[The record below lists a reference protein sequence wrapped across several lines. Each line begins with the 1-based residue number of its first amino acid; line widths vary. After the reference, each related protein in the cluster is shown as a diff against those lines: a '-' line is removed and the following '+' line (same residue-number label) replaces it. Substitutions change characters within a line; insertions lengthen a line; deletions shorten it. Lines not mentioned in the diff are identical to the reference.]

1 MKNKKVGIIGVG
13 NVGSTIANNLATK
26 AMCSEIVL
34 RDIRQNYTQAMALDI
49 SQASNAAKS
58 HTKVVMSKDAS
69 DLQGCDIVVITAGIA
84 RKPGM
89 SRNDLLLT
97 NNKIMSSIITDIKD
111 NCPDAIL
118 IIVSNP
124 LDAMVYAALKSSGFN
139 RTKVIGMAGILDSA
153 RMSHYVQE
161 ELGYGAGQIESSVMG
176 GHGDDMVPLT
186 NYSTVNGI
194 CIEKL
199 LSDKQINSI
208 VEKTKTGGLEIVKL
222 LETGSAYYAPAL
234 GATLMV
240 DAILNNTKKIY
251 PCAVMLEGEYSY
263 KNVVAGVP
271 VMLGCNGVEK
281 IIELDLNETQKKN
294 FSNSVASVREL
305 IDIIDA

>member
-34 RDIRQNYTQAMALDI
+34 RDIRMNYTQAMALDI

-69 DLQGCDIVVITAGIA
+69 DLKGCDIVVITAGIT

-111 NCPDAIL
+111 NCPEAIL

-139 RTKVIGMAGILDSA
+139 RTKVIGMAG
-153 RMSHYVQE
+153 MM
-161 ELGYGAGQIESSVMG
+161 GA
-176 GHGDDMVPLT
+176 
-186 NYSTVNGI
+186 
-194 CIEKL
+194 
-199 LSDKQINSI
+199 
-208 VEKTKTGGLEIVKL
+208 
-222 LETGSAYYAPAL
+222 
-234 GATLMV
+234 
-240 DAILNNTKKIY
+240 
-251 PCAVMLEGEYSY
+251 
-263 KNVVAGVP
+263 
-271 VMLGCNGVEK
+271 
-281 IIELDLNETQKKN
+281 
-294 FSNSVASVREL
+294 
-305 IDIIDA
+305 